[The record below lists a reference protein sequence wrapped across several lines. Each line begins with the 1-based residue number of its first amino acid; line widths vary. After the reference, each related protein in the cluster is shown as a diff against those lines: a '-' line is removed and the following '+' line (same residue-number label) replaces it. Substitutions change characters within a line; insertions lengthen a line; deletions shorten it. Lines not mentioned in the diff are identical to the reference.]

1 LTRIACQQLP
11 PRLLDLDGN
20 RRDSTTAIREAV
32 AGGADIVVLPE
43 LVTSGYVFETRE
55 EAASVAIT
63 PEHGIFEDW
72 AAEASKGADR
82 SAVVIGGFCEQ
93 GDDDLLY
100 NSAAV
105 VDGSGVVAV
114 YRKTHLWDRE
124 QLFFEP
130 CDQSPPV
137 IHTHCGRLGV
147 IICYDFEFPEMTRA
161 LALAG
166 ADLIVVPT
174 NWPRSERPSAERPGE
189 IVIAMATARMNR
201 VFLACC
207 DRTGIERGQSWNA
220 WTAVIDERG
229 WIVAGGQGSACIADV
244 DLTRARNKSFTEL
257 AGVLDDR
264 RPELYGSLGTPRP
277 VRI

>member
-1 LTRIACQQLP
+1 MTRIACQQLA

-20 RRDSTTAIREAV
+20 RRDSTAAIRQAV

-43 LVTSGYVFETRE
+43 LVTCGYVFETRD

-63 PEHGIFEDW
+63 PRHVVFEDW
-72 AAEASKGADR
+72 AAEASKAADR
-82 SAVVIGGFCEQ
+82 SAIVIGGFCEQ
-93 GDDDLLY
+93 GDDHLLY

-124 QLFFEP
+124 KLFFEP
-130 CDQSPPV
+130 GDQPPPV
-137 IHTHCGRLGV
+137 IHTRFGRLGV
-147 IICYDFEFPEMTRA
+147 LICYDFEFPEMTRA

-166 ADLIVVPT
+166 ADLIAVPT
-174 NWPRSERPSAERPGE
+174 NWPRTERPSGERPGE
-189 IVIAMATARMNR
+189 VVIAMATARMNR

-207 DRTGIERGQSWNA
+207 DRTGTERGQAWNA
-220 WTAVIDERG
+220 WTAVVDERG
-229 WIVAGGQGSACIADV
+229 WIAAGGQESACIADV
-244 DLTRARNKSFTEL
+244 DLTRARDKSFTEL

-264 RPELYGSLGTPRP
+264 RPELYGSLGAPRP